1 MTSWHDFGFYVYFLA
16 GINRSIDAVSVED
29 TSTVFHV
36 ATGVEFQALKK

>member
-1 MTSWHDFGFYVYFLA
+1 MTLIVMYIFLLEL
-16 GINRSIDAVSVED
+16 IDPLMLSVED